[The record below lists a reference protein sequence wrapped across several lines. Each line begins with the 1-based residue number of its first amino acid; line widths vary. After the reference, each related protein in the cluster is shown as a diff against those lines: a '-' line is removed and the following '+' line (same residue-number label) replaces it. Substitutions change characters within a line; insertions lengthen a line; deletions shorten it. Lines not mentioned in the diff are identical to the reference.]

1 VMYLGMPDT
10 ANGACGPGLIPVYR
24 VWDKRIDTNH
34 RYTTDRS
41 LRDQMVAQGWV
52 KEGYGDDLVIMC
64 APQ

>member
-1 VMYLGMPDT
+1 
-10 ANGACGPGLIPVYR
+10 VYR

-34 RYTTDRS
+34 RYTTDRT
-41 LRDQMVAQGWV
+41 LRDQMAAQGWV